1 MANINAEH
9 VRSLSTEQLTDTALN
24 MTKNIEEMKAGL
36 DVVKAELQKRA
47 EQFTADRNIKFT
59 EFSGK
64 NGFCSV
70 TTAQKLEILNL
81 PKLKELLGEELV
93 SSKVKIELEEKQKLD
108 ARFKDALV
116 AIFLSEYNT
125 EFTVEQIIRQIAV
138 IYNLPDASS
147 RLLQKKLKGDYRKD
161 KQTLMNVI
169 GLTDADFNLDEE
181 LYYIYQIKKF
191 ELIKAFISE
200 EELQELKE
208 QIKKCMIVEEAV
220 KVEVKPLTA

>member
-9 VRSLSTEQLTDTALN
+9 VRNLSTEQLTDTALN

-81 PKLKELLGEELV
+81 PKLKELLGEDLV

>member
-81 PKLKELLGEELV
+81 PKLKELLGEDLV

-147 RLLQKKLKGDYRKD
+147 RLLQKKLKG
-161 KQTLMNVI
+161 T
-169 GLTDADFNLDEE
+169 T
-181 LYYIYQIKKF
+181 
-191 ELIKAFISE
+191 AFRSSIWSI
-200 EELQELKE
+200 LQRYLQPEW
-208 QIKKCMIVEEAV
+208 
-220 KVEVKPLTA
+220 

>member
-81 PKLKELLGEELV
+81 PKLKELLGEDLV

-116 AIFLSEYNT
+116 AIFLNEYNT

>member
-81 PKLKELLGEELV
+81 PKLKELLGEDLV

>member
-24 MTKNIEEMKAGL
+24 MTKNMEEMKAGL

-81 PKLKELLGEELV
+81 PKLKELLGETLV
-93 SSKVKIELEEKQKLD
+93 SSKVKIEMEEKQKLD
-108 ARFKDALV
+108 ARFKDALI
-116 AIFLSEYNT
+116 AIFLNEYNT
-125 EFTVEQIIRQIAV
+125 EFTVEQIVRQIAV

-169 GLTDADFNLDEE
+169 GLTEADFNLDEE

-200 EELQELKE
+200 EDLQALKE

-220 KVEVKPLTA
+220 KVEVKPLMA